1 MKVITWNIGE
11 DERDKEGKLDIK
23 SYEYIADIINNNDVD
38 VACFQEA
45 ITTSSYLPKISE
57 YLKEKTKLKYS
68 SEYEL
73 SDSHIN
79 IGSKMGVVIC
89 SKYKIESS
97 DTFLLDN
104 PNLIYKASEEKTY
117 YSHDK
122 GFLISYIN
130 DFTII
135 TGHCLPFYAFKKEPI
150 DYIEIYKKADDKFI
164 NEYNKN
170 NKIILC
176 GDFNYDDVNLLFP
189 KMMKNCKDLIN
200 CTTRKDKQ
208 LDHFIVDKNIKVI
221 SSNIMDNYFD
231 HKLGIFEID

>member
-11 DERDKEGKLDIK
+11 DERDKDGKLDIK
-23 SYEYIADIINNNDVD
+23 SYEYIVDIINNNDVD
-38 VACFQEA
+38 VVCFQEA

-57 YLKEKTKLKYS
+57 YLKDKTKLKYS

-89 SKYKIESS
+89 SKYKIKSS
-97 DTFLLDN
+97 KTFLLDN
-104 PNLIYKASEEKTY
+104 PNLIYKLSEEKTY

-135 TGHCLPFYAFKKEPI
+135 TGHCLPFHVFKKEPI
-150 DYIEIYKKADDKFI
+150 DYIDIYKKADDKFI

-176 GDFNYDDVNLLFP
+176 GDFNYDDINFLFP
-189 KMMKNCKDLIN
+189 KIMKNCKDLIN

-221 SSNIMDNYFD
+221 SSNVIDNYFD